1 LLKSLVCT
9 RLKTKFNTY
18 ASFQISVTEED
29 FPLINNVGVW
39 PDGCLIA
46 PFYGRLS
53 SEQIFSTTNPVS
65 GDPSVQSVVT
75 EKAVGDGDLMSS

>member
-1 LLKSLVCT
+1 M
-9 RLKTKFNTY
+9 
-18 ASFQISVTEED
+18 TEED

-46 PFYGRLS
+46 PFYGRLT
-53 SEQIFSTTNPVS
+53 SEQIFSTINSVS

-75 EKAVGDGDLMSS
+75 EKAVGEGDLVSS